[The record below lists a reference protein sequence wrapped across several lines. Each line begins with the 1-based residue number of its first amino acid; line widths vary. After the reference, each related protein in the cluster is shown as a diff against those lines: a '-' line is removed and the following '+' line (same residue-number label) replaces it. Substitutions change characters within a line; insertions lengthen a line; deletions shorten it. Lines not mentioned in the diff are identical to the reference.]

1 MHAVTQLTAA
11 REFLKR
17 RPGTRFVDV
26 LLADSSGVLRGKRI
40 TVAELDG
47 IYSKG
52 LYLPGSMFALDVL
65 GGTVE
70 ATGLGFDDGD
80 ADRACLPLAGTLLP
94 VPWLEPEVA
103 QVQVAMHEID
113 GRPFFGDPYHVLGGV
128 LERLRSARLTPVVA
142 IELEFYLVDRERA
155 SGLPQPPVSPRTG
168 RREYRTQINSME
180 DLDDYSAVLADI
192 ASACEIQEIPTGTA
206 LAEYGP
212 GQFEVNLQHVAD
224 AQRACDHAIRLKRL
238 VKGVAQKHGME
249 ATFMAKPYRDMAGSG
264 THLHVSLLDANGR
277 NVFASDDPLGSVEM
291 RHAAAG
297 MLTTMADGMAI
308 FAPNANSYR
317 RLRPEAY
324 VPMTPSWGLN
334 NRGVAVRVPASDARN
349 RRLEHRVA
357 GADAN
362 PYLLAA
368 WVLAGLSYGMER
380 RLEAPPPLT
389 GNAYKGHGE
398 PLPMHWAIAFERFE
412 RSVFAR
418 EYLGDRFVELY
429 AATRRGELEDFSSYV
444 SPLEIDWYLRG
455 L

>member
-1 MHAVTQLTAA
+1 MQAVAQLTEA

-17 RPGTRFVDV
+17 WPATRFVDV
-26 LLADSSGVLRGKRI
+26 LLADSSGVLRGKRVTI
-40 TVAELDG
+40 AELDG

-65 GGTVE
+65 GGTIE

-80 ADRACLPLAGTLLP
+80 ADRACRPLVHTLFP

-103 QVQVAMHEID
+103 QVQVAMHEVD
-113 GRPFFGDPYHVLGGV
+113 GQPFFGDPYHVLGGV
-128 LERLRSARLTPVVA
+128 LERLRSTRLTPVVA

-192 ASACEIQEIPTGTA
+192 ASACAIQEIPTGTA

-238 VKGVAQKHGME
+238 VKGIAHKHGME

-264 THLHVSLLDANGR
+264 THIHVSLLDASGR
-277 NVFASDDPLGSVEM
+277 NVFASDDPLGSPEL

-297 MLTTMADGMAI
+297 MLASMADGMAI
-308 FAPNANSYR
+308 FAPNANSFR
-317 RLRPEAY
+317 RLRPQAY
-324 VPMTPSWGLN
+324 VPMTPNWGLN
-334 NRGVAVRVPASDARN
+334 NRGVAVRVPVSDAAN

-362 PYLLAA
+362 PYLLMA
-368 WVLAGLSYGMER
+368 WVLAGLNFGLER
-380 RLEAPPPLT
+380 RLQAPPPLA
-389 GNAYKGHGE
+389 GNAYKVQGE
-398 PLPMHWAIAFERFE
+398 PLPMHWAIAIDRFE
-412 RSVFAR
+412 RSTFAR
-418 EYLGDRFVELY
+418 EYLGDRFVDLY

-444 SPLEIDWYLRG
+444 SPLEIEWYLRG